1 MHRLPQGD
9 INGDDN
15 DDDVHNARMANGA
28 VPRIRKNT
36 DHAGFLVLFSPKK
49 MMLVSDNE
57 QLTLFP
63 TCSIFFVRSFDFNDR
78 NHLTYEDVLFGV
90 AAMDLSTPHG
100 GPSGELRCR
109 YIFKFYST
117 EEEASLSFEEF
128 K

>member
-1 MHRLPQGD
+1 
-9 INGDDN
+9 
-15 DDDVHNARMANGA
+15 MANGS

-36 DHAGFLVLFSPKK
+36 AHAGFLVLFSPKK
-49 MMLVSDNE
+49 NDVGQWQWAVDLISHM
-57 QLTLFP
+57 F
-63 TCSIFFVRSFDFNDR
+63 IFFVRSFDFNDR

>member
-1 MHRLPQGD
+1 MYITLGWQMVLCHGLEKTRIMLVFWFCFRL
-9 INGDDN
+9 
-15 DDDVHNARMANGA
+15 
-28 VPRIRKNT
+28 
-36 DHAGFLVLFSPKK
+36 KK

-78 NHLTYEDVLFGV
+78 SHLTYEDVLFGV

>member
-1 MHRLPQGD
+1 MHGLPQHD
-9 INGDDN
+9 INGDD
-15 DDDVHNARMANGA
+15 DDDVHNARMANCA
-28 VPRIRKNT
+28 LPRIRKNK

-49 MMLVSDNE
+49 MILVSDNE
-57 QLTLFP
+57 LLTLFP
-63 TCSIFFVRSFDFNDR
+63 TSVQFFFHRAFDLNHR

>member
-1 MHRLPQGD
+1 M
-9 INGDDN
+9 I
-15 DDDVHNARMANGA
+15 
-28 VPRIRKNT
+28 
-36 DHAGFLVLFSPKK
+36 
-49 MMLVSDNE
+49 LVSDNE
-57 QLTLFP
+57 QLTLYFP
-63 TCSIFFVRSFDFNDR
+63 RVHFFIRSFDLNHR
-78 NHLTYEDVLFGV
+78 NHLTYDDVLFGV